1 MFIVKN
7 LNFNFLNV
15 ISNFLPNKMLENVFI
30 ELYERGILLFLDVDS
45 YCKNSDDADLNI
57 LKGRKEFLKYFDE
70 PLEKGYVFT
79 FNTDIH
85 KLYKEIE
92 EESCAVISYGYE
104 SDTDD
109 KADDVGRN
117 FVEILNK
124 NGYITDWTEE
134 VKDSKTIKIVIDE
147 NDIPNFKL
155 NESPYLLNLT
165 NDDLFENKNP
175 LIQLIE
181 DEPFPTTKNHNND
194 KRETNDKDDQ
204 QLKLNKMKEIEEKTI
219 AFIDKNS
226 LTKSQIE
233 EYCTQQ
239 IINLDAI
246 DTTDEIVKCRRKET
260 IQNLQQVSLPT
271 LKCSKCLKLYKQKK
285 SYEKH
290 IEKCN

>member
-1 MFIVKN
+1 
-7 LNFNFLNV
+7 
-15 ISNFLPNKMLENVFI
+15 MLENVFI

-57 LKGRKEFLKYFDE
+57 LKGRKEFLKYFNE

-79 FNTDIH
+79 FNTDID

-165 NDDLFENKNP
+165 NDDLLENKNP

-181 DEPFPTTKNHNND
+181 DEFPTTKNQFEKYENNNFI
-194 KRETNDKDDQ
+194 RETNDKE
-204 QLKLNKMKEIEEKTI
+204 LNKIKDIEEQTI
-219 AFIDKNS
+219 SFINNNS

-246 DTTDEIVKCRRKET
+246 DTTDKIVKGIRKET
-260 IQNLQQVSLPT
+260 IQNLQQVSLHGNAVGQSPEKT
-271 LKCSKCLKLYKQKK
+271 LKCVKCLKLYKQKK

>member
-1 MFIVKN
+1 
-7 LNFNFLNV
+7 
-15 ISNFLPNKMLENVFI
+15 MLENVFI

-92 EESCAVISYGYE
+92 EDSCAVISYGYE

-194 KRETNDKDDQ
+194 KRETNDKDYQ
-204 QLKLNKMKEIEEKTI
+204 QLKLNKIKDIEEKTI

-246 DTTDEIVKCRRKET
+246 DTTDEIVKCSRKET
-260 IQNLQQVSLPT
+260 IQNLQQVSLQYST